1 MLIIFK
7 NFYGAKGIKILANS
21 SKLMDTNKEFM
32 AAVNFGGKQ
41 AEECFIDKK
50 NPVGLCAYLGDD
62 KEILEKS
69 GYKFKK

>member
-1 MLIIFK
+1 
-7 NFYGAKGIKILANS
+7 
-21 SKLMDTNKEFM
+21 MDTNKEFM